1 MLARVNRKIE
11 GFFYKR
17 GLDVPEIRI
26 LMRNQ
31 FYLTGLGI
39 AISLI
44 FGLTSWA
51 FEFIVGALLG
61 CVNFYA
67 LAKIIQQLI
76 FVRRRAIASLLGSF
90 YFRLLFTGIV
100 LYVVIVFFKANI
112 VALLSGLSIVI
123 INILIFGATLVGQK
137 LKEA

>member
-1 MLARVNRKIE
+1 
-11 GFFYKR
+11 
-17 GLDVPEIRI
+17 
-26 LMRNQ
+26 MRNQ

-39 AISLI
+39 GISLI

-61 CVNFYA
+61 GVNFYA
-67 LAKIIQQLI
+67 LAKIVQQLI
-76 FVRRRAIASLLGSF
+76 FVRRGAVASLLVSF
-90 YFRLLFTGIV
+90 YFRLLFTAIV

-112 VALLSGLSIVI
+112 VALLSGLSVVI